1 MNTIEA
7 ALSLSALVVVAGVI
21 VAALAA
27 MGAYISAVDIAA
39 RAHAIGLDYDPP
51 AGRVTT
57 QERGG
62 MVTVTARVRGM
73 EATAVFPTEFGG

>member
-27 MGAYISAVDIAA
+27 MGAYISAVDIAGAAA
-39 RAHAIGLDYDPP
+39 RAHAIGLDLSLIHI
-51 AGRVTT
+51 
-57 QERGG
+57 
-62 MVTVTARVRGM
+62 
-73 EATAVFPTEFGG
+73 